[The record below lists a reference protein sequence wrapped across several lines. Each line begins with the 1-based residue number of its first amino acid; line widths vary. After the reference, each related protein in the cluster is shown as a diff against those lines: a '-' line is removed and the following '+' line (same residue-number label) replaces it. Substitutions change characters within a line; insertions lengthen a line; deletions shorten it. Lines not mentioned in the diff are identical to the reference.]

1 MGYLSRLSN
10 VVRSEGDPKIISAG
24 RSSLGAG
31 DRFARALG
39 WFSIGLGLSEL
50 LAPRL
55 VAGPLGMGGNEG
67 LLRAYGA
74 REIGAGVLSLST
86 EKRAG
91 LWSRV
96 AGDVLDMATLMTAL
110 RRDNPKRSNAM
121 LALGLVA
128 GVTALDII
136 GAQRAAGG
144 QRRGGGRGRYADRS
158 GFPQG
163 VQKARGAARDE
174 EKRRT
179 TAAAS

>member
-1 MGYLSRLSN
+1 MGYIPQVSN
-10 VVRSEGDPKIISAG
+10 VVRSEGDPKLISSG
-24 RSSLGAG
+24 HSSLGTA

-55 VAGPLGMGGNEG
+55 VAAPLGMLGNEG

-74 REIGAGVLSLST
+74 REIGAGIFSLST
-86 EKRAG
+86 ERRLG

-96 AGDVLDMATLMTAL
+96 AGDMLDMATLLTAL
-110 RRDNPKRSNAM
+110 RRDNPKRGNVM

-128 GVTALDII
+128 GVTALDVI
-136 GAQRAAGG
+136 GAQRAMAG
-144 QRRGGGRGRYADRS
+144 QRRGGRRRYADRS

-163 VQKARGAARDE
+163 VQNARGAARDN
-174 EKRRT
+174 EKRRA
-179 TAAAS
+179 TAAES